1 MQHGETTRMAD
12 EPHTQEPSRFLLLRE
27 PQELAVESR
36 HRAHLVATEGVVRG
50 GTDSNRTYAN
60 FTSATW
66 GDVDHVL
73 PMERALILDAI
84 SMAGDERSFWDC
96 LDDHDDDFFEVGHGV
111 EPCVLSA
118 ILALNAARCPTF
130 MSCNGHGEHCAEVDF
145 WTRPHLAHLLADAA
159 HAARVGLGNCTDGA
173 MKVYSDRAL
182 GLVDFAQ
189 EVRSR
194 SSIFRQARGPRR
206 RTASAV
212 GETTATQMDLFGGRT
227 TGD

>member
-1 MQHGETTRMAD
+1 MAD
-12 EPHTQEPSRFLLLRE
+12 EPHTQEPPRFLLLRE
-27 PQELAVESR
+27 PQELAVEIDIGPISWP
-36 HRAHLVATEGVVRG
+36 TEGVVRAG
-50 GTDSNRTYAN
+50 EDSNRTYAN

-73 PMERALILDAI
+73 PIERALILEAI
-84 SMAGDERSFWDC
+84 SMAGGERSFWDC
-96 LDDHDDDFFEVGHGV
+96 LDDHDDDFFEVGHGA

-194 SSIFRQARGPRR
+194 SSSFRQARGTSCRNKR
-206 RTASAV
+206 AV
-212 GETTATQMDLFGGRT
+212 RPAPTQMDLFDRPGVHK
-227 TGD
+227 TGT